1 MYYYLHTY
9 TAKCY
14 YSHKK
19 LELIT
24 MYVKLCNMI
33 FFGKKEIIVALV
45 VKSDICESTHVYSM
59 MESVSRKKFSDFHL

>member
-33 FFGKKEIIVALV
+33 FFFGKKEIIEWSNQIF
-45 VKSDICESTHVYSM
+45 VKVPMRTP
-59 MESVSRKKFSDFHL
+59 